1 MKLKLLFSITILTF
15 VFTTVN
21 AQNLIRCAS
30 TEYQQQ
36 QVNLNPGLQQIFDQE
51 DLNAAAFV
59 ANHQDGFTPQVICT
73 IPVVFHVLYSSSAQ
87 NISNTRLT
95 DQIAVLNKDF
105 RKLNTDAN
113 LIPSVWQSIAADCE
127 IQFCLAQRDPNGIAT
142 TGIERI
148 QTSTTSWGLNDA
160 MKFASSGGANA
171 WNRSKYL
178 NIWVCNLSGGIL
190 GFAISPGGPAST
202 DGVVLGYQYVGVVGA
217 TAPFNKGRTATHE
230 IGHWLNMKHIWGDD
244 GNACTGSDFVND
256 TPNQAGENY
265 GCPSFPHTDNC
276 TPAAPGV
283 MTMNYMDYTDDACM
297 YMFTSG
303 QKTRMWAT
311 LNGTRSSIKTSNGCT
326 PSTVGISEELMQ
338 NMFSINPTPTDGAF
352 TLNFGNGS
360 PANFDVSIYN
370 ILGEVIFQQHY
381 SALNENELHLN
392 LDGNTAGIYLIE
404 VRTTNGRTVKKIILN

>member
-15 VFTTVN
+15 IFTNVN

-36 QVNLNPGLQQIFDQE
+36 QNLNNPELQQI
-51 DLNAAAFV
+51 LNQNEEYTAAFV
-59 ANHQDGFTPQVICT
+59 ANHQDGFTPQAICT

-127 IQFCLAQRDPNGIAT
+127 IQFCLAQRDPNGNAT

-148 QTSTTSWGLNDA
+148 ATTTTSWSVNSD
-160 MKFASSGGANA
+160 MKFTSSGGANA

-178 NIWVCNLSGGIL
+178 NIWVCNLSGGTL
-190 GFAISPGGPAST
+190 GFAMLPGGPAST
-202 DGVVLGYQYVGVVGA
+202 DGIVISYKYVGVVGA
-217 TAPFNKGRTATHE
+217 SPPFNKGRTATHE
-230 IGHWLNMKHIWGDD
+230 IGHWLNVRHIWGDD
-244 GNACTGSDFVND
+244 GNACIGSDFVND

-352 TLNFGNGS
+352 TLNFVNGS
-360 PANFDVSIYN
+360 PINFDVSIYN
-370 ILGEVIFQQHY
+370 ILGEVIYQQRY
-381 SALNENELHLN
+381 DALNEQELKLN
-392 LDGNTAGIYLIE
+392 LNGNTVGIYFIE
-404 VRTTNGRTVKKIILN
+404 VNTTTGRVIKKIILN